1 MRVRTRFYYQGNL
14 ILIITGAELRKKL
27 GMEISNLFSCPSSF
41 FRKENNKESP
51 GKIQGRYI
59 RTKQYE
65 SRSCNQ
71 WDGNYRIQP

>member
-14 ILIITGAELRKKL
+14 IPIITGTELQKKL

-51 GKIQGRYI
+51 GKIQQNKTNLNTGQ
-59 RTKQYE
+59 K
-65 SRSCNQ
+65 
-71 WDGNYRIQP
+71 WGNC